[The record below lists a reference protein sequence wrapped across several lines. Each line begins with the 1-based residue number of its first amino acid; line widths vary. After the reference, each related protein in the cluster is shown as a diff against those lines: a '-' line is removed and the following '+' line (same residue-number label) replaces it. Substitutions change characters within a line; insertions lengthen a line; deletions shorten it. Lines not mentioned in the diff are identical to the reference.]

1 MINKDEY
8 IEVNY
13 IDFLT
18 VCDEHGKEYAV
29 IGFKDAKFIDDLVYL
44 EIILKDKET
53 VKVVI
58 DKGEYEL
65 LELEEDL
72 LK

>member
-1 MINKDEY
+1 MINRNEY
-8 IEVNY
+8 IKVNY

-18 VCDEHGKEYAV
+18 ICDEHGKEYAV

-44 EIILKDKET
+44 EIILEDKET

-65 LELEEDL
+65 LEEDL

>member
-8 IEVNY
+8 IEADYV
-13 IDFLT
+13 DFLT
-18 VCDEHGKEYAV
+18 IYDNCGKGYTV

-44 EIILKDKET
+44 EIILEEWET

-65 LELEEDL
+65 LEEDL
-72 LK
+72 LI

>member
-8 IEVNY
+8 IEADYV
-13 IDFLT
+13 DFLT
-18 VCDEHGKEYAV
+18 IYDNCGKEYAV

-44 EIILKDKET
+44 EIILEEWET
-53 VKVVI
+53 VKVII

-65 LELEEDL
+65 LEEDL

>member
-1 MINKDEY
+1 MINRNEY
-8 IEVNY
+8 IKVNY

-18 VCDEHGKEYAV
+18 IYDEHGKEYAV

-44 EIILKDKET
+44 EIILEDKET

-65 LELEEDL
+65 LEEDL